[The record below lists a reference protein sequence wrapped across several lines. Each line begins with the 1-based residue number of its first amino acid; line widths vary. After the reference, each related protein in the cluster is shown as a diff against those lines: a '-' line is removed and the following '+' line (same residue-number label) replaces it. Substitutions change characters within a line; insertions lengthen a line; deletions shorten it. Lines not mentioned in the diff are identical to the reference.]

1 MPIWSL
7 CHLPT
12 DGKEPAAFAVC
23 QQMAKSRALCR
34 LPANG
39 KESCPLPS
47 ATDGKGL
54 FAVRCKK
61 QTAKKAFA
69 DPFFAGALCR
79 LPTLPLPSAMADGKI
94 PDSCSVRSLYGE
106 AYNENLYI
114 CRLSIDLHLF

>member
-34 LPANG
+34 LPADG

-69 DPFFAGALCR
+69 DPVFAVTVCRPRRTAKAFAVRHPSLCR
-79 LPTLPLPSAMADGKI
+79 PPWLMAKYQI
-94 PDSCSVRSLYGE
+94 PVVFSYSIRS
-106 AYNENLYI
+106 
-114 CRLSIDLHLF
+114 HH